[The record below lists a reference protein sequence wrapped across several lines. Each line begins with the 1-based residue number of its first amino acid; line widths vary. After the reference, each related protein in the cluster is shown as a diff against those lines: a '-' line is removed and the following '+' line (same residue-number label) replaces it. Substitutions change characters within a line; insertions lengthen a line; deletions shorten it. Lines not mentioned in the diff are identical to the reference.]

1 MLRVIRGTI
10 DQETFVQTM
19 PESRAEEP
27 SGNRPDDPGPAA
39 SPLWPDEQEFL
50 LALAA
55 GEEGAFAKL
64 VHQYQKPLFRQALA
78 YVSSEAVAE
87 EVVQDTWLAVMDSIK
102 RFEGRSSFKTWLYQI
117 LIHKAKSAGVKES
130 RQIPFSA
137 MGDGDDESDGMP
149 PEAQGSEAVARAA
162 AGGPWTMGVA
172 EEDTPED
179 RMLAEECRREIT
191 RAMKALPPAQRRV
204 MELYHFEELT
214 SDEVCRRLKIS
225 ESNKHVLLHRG
236 RNQVKKAVD
245 GYFAGDRQRTN
256 TMRQVYRLG
265 LAA

>member
-1 MLRVIRGTI
+1 MGTGI
-10 DQETFVQTM
+10 GRPGRRQ
-19 PESRAEEP
+19 A
-27 SGNRPDDPGPAA
+27 GRPDFPDDSGPA
-39 SPLWPDEQEFL
+39 SQVLPEERELV

-55 GEEGAFAKL
+55 GEESAFAKL

-87 EVVQDTWLAVMDSIK
+87 EVVQETWLAVMDSIK

-137 MGDGDDESDGMP
+137 MADRDDESEGIP
-149 PEAQGSEAVARAA
+149 QEAQGSEAVARE
-162 AGGPWTMGVA
+162 AGSPWTMGVA
-172 EEDTPED
+172 DEDNPED
-179 RMLAEECRREIT
+179 RMLAEECRGEIT
-191 RAMKALPPAQRRV
+191 RAMHALPPTQRRV

-214 SDEVCRRLKIS
+214 SEEVCRQLKIS

-236 RNQVKKAVD
+236 KNQVKKAVD
-245 GYFAGDRQRTN
+245 GYFAGDRRCTN
-256 TMRQVYRLG
+256 TVRQVYRLG